1 MPGIT
6 KTPGLVKSYLY
17 CFCSSEHQDDKTAL
31 FHAAE
36 KNKPEV
42 IDAILESPEGKELLS
57 VNDQYDNLPIH
68 VASKMGNVDCVRRLH
83 DAGADI
89 DNKNEDEQ
97 TPLHLAAMNGRIRV
111 VEYILRY
118 RN

>member
-1 MPGIT
+1 MMYF
-6 KTPGLVKSYLY
+6 LSHLSY
-17 CFCSSEHQDDKTAL
+17 SQHQDDKTAL

-36 KNKPEV
+36 RNKPSV
-42 IDAILESPEGKELLS
+42 IEAILESPEGKELLS

-68 VASKMGNVDCVRRLH
+68 VASRMGNVDCVRLLL

-97 TPLHLAAMNGRIRV
+97 TPLHLAAMNGRTRV
-111 VEYILRY
+111 VELILRLGKS
-118 RN
+118 

>member
-1 MPGIT
+1 M
-6 KTPGLVKSYLY
+6 VDNSYLFY
-17 CFCSSEHQDDKTAL
+17 NSEHQDDKTAL

-36 KNKPEV
+36 RNKPDV
-42 IDAILESPEGKELLS
+42 IEAILESPEGKELLS

-68 VASKMGNVDCVRRLH
+68 VASKMGNVDCVQKLL

-97 TPLHLAAMNGRIRV
+97 TPLHLAAINGRTRV
-111 VEYILRY
+111 VELILR
-118 RN
+118 